1 MFFYI
6 LIGLVLAFPAYVRVA
21 PSDPNRWHVAIAAET
36 EINLAGGAVRIITN
50 GPETLTIL
58 NKNMLNRPRTKV
70 FAGSI
75 EQGRIT
81 YITRTKLMGYPDYTT
96 IERSGE
102 NIKLF
107 ARLRFGKSDLGVN
120 AARLEQ
126 LKGALE

>member
-36 EINLAGGAVRIITN
+36 ESNLAGGAVRIITS

-58 NKNMLNRPRTKV
+58 NKNMLNRPRIKV

-96 IERSGE
+96 IEQSGE

-126 LKGALE
+126 LKGARE

>member
-36 EINLAGGAVRIITN
+36 ESNLAGGAVRIITS
-50 GPETLTIL
+50 GTETLTIL

-70 FAGSI
+70 FARSI

-96 IERSGE
+96 IEQSGE

>member
-6 LIGLVLAFPAYVRVA
+6 LIGLVLAFAAYVRA
-21 PSDPNRWHVAIAAET
+21 AASEPNRWHISINAET
-36 EINLAGGAVRIITN
+36 ESNLAGGAVRILPN
-50 GPETLTIL
+50 GTETLTVL
-58 NKNMLNRPRTKV
+58 NRNMLNRPRTKIL
-70 FAGSI
+70 AGSI

-81 YITRTKLMGYPDYTT
+81 YITLTKLMGYPDYTT
-96 IERSGE
+96 IEQSGE

>member
-36 EINLAGGAVRIITN
+36 ESNLAGGAIRIIIN
-50 GPETLTIL
+50 SPEMLKIL

-96 IERSGE
+96 IEQSGE

>member
-21 PSDPNRWHVAIAAET
+21 PSDPNRWHVAITAET
-36 EINLAGGAVRIITN
+36 ESNLADGAVRIITS

-96 IERSGE
+96 IEQSGE